1 MTTFDQL
8 VLDAMSLKRGQMSDD
23 DIGDK
28 RQYEF
33 WINNT
38 RALLI
43 RQDYAKNRTLSEN
56 VIQDLGCVEIET
68 ADVSEC
74 CDMTYGCSIK
84 RTKLLL
90 PKPVE
95 LLQNDAIMRVATID
109 KTSKA
114 FSIVS
119 YDQFIFSGNGRF
131 NTNQIYATFRNSRIF
146 LKSNSNTLT
155 LKAMKYI
162 NIRGIFE
169 DPREAKKFTRCNGTP
184 CYTNNSDYPISNWM
198 IEIIKKMIL
207 DTDIKIMFT
216 LPSDPSNDS
225 SGQDIIQQQQK

>member
-90 PKPVE
+90 PKPIE

-131 NTNQIYATFRNSRIF
+131 NTNQIYATFRNSRVF
-146 LKSNSNTLT
+146 LKSNSNILT

-169 DPREAKKFTRCNGTP
+169 DPREVKKFTRCNGTP

>member
-1 MTTFDQL
+1 
-8 VLDAMSLKRGQMSDD
+8 MSLKRGQMSDD

-90 PKPVE
+90 PKPIE

-131 NTNQIYATFRNSRIF
+131 NTNQIYATFRNSRIY

-169 DPREAKKFTRCNGTP
+169 DPREA
-184 CYTNNSDYPISNWM
+184 
-198 IEIIKKMIL
+198 
-207 DTDIKIMFT
+207 
-216 LPSDPSNDS
+216 
-225 SGQDIIQQQQK
+225 

>member
-90 PKPVE
+90 PKPIE

-146 LKSNSNTLT
+146 LKSNFNILT